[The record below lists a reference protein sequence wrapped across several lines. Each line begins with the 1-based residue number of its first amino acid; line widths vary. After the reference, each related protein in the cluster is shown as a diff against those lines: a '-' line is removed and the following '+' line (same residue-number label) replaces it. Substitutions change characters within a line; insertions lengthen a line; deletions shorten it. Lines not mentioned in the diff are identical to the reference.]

1 MNLLLDTRHEG
12 ALAERGEGAF
22 DGSHD
27 SSTASAPE
35 AARTPDFSPRNLGA
49 MDWQLGR
56 PVSSIDRSAPASD
69 SSTPAVDAT
78 GTVDRITNLVVREA
92 ALVRHYKSDAMAV
105 VLRPD
110 AETELYVHFT
120 QRNGQIEATVRCERG
135 DAQQLSALWPQL
147 QESLGQ
153 QKVRLAPLQ
162 ESPSSS
168 SGNSNSNFNPAHG
181 SPTGGGHQQSPRQTP
196 DRQSMDEWP
205 VPASSPETRDV
216 RGRGASGHRRLTTS
230 RPGWETWA

>member
-1 MNLLLDTRHEG
+1 MNSYMDIRHEG

-22 DGSHD
+22 SGGHD
-27 SSTASAPE
+27 SSTPGDTGSSTE
-35 AARTPDFSPRNLGA
+35 FSPRNLGA
-49 MDWQLGR
+49 MEWQLGR
-56 PVSSIDRSAPASD
+56 PVGRIDRSIPDTASPAP
-69 SSTPAVDAT
+69 TVDASA
-78 GTVDRITNLVVREA
+78 TVDRITNLVVREA
-92 ALVRHYKSDAMAV
+92 ALVRQYKSDAMAV

-135 DAQQLSALWPQL
+135 DAQQLGALWSQL

-162 ESPSSS
+162 ESPSQQQ
-168 SGNSNSNFNPAHG
+168 GQSNFG
-181 SPTGGGHQQSPRQTP
+181 SSNGSSTGGGHSNHSPRQSP
-196 DRQSMDEWP
+196 EKQSMDEWP
-205 VPASSPETRDV
+205 VPAASNESRHV
-216 RGRGASGHRRLTTS
+216 RGRGASGHRRITTS